1 MTDVANSLSLGSGT
15 LIDCIYYSLL
25 VGLTEDLEVGHF
37 GVCIYYKAILFVST
51 GIPEKDLGKI
61 SCPSDE
67 KQSVFPHSAVHSHCA
82 IHPLTVLEG

>member
-1 MTDVANSLSLGSGT
+1 MKPYLGN
-15 LIDCIYYSLL
+15 
-25 VGLTEDLEVGHF
+25 VWDLKVGHF
-37 GVCIYYKAILFVST
+37 GACIHYKAILFLST

-61 SCPSDE
+61 SCPGDE